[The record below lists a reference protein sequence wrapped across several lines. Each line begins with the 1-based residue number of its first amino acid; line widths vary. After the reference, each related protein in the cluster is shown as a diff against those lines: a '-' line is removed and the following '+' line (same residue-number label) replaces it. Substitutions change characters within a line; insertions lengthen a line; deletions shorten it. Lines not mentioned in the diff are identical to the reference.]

1 MATSEDH
8 LVKQC
13 LEGNDAAWSTIVHSY
28 ARSILGMSR
37 RFAGRPDQA
46 EELAQDI
53 FLRVYQSLHKYRL
66 GEDSFRPWLWRIA
79 RNLLIDHCRKTRR
92 HRESSIDSVDGWNF
106 RDERSP
112 DPLRSV
118 LQNEAVE
125 NFRRSLSRLPA
136 ICQEAMMLR
145 SFYGLQYQ
153 EVAAILD
160 ITEGTVKSRIHRGR
174 RELARLLA
182 QQRAS

>member
-1 MATSEDH
+1 
-8 LVKQC
+8 
-13 LEGNDAAWSTIVHSY
+13 
-28 ARSILGMSR
+28 
-37 RFAGRPDQA
+37 
-46 EELAQDI
+46 
-53 FLRVYQSLHKYRL
+53 
-66 GEDSFRPWLWRIA
+66 
-79 RNLLIDHCRKTRR
+79 
-92 HRESSIDSVDGWNF
+92 
-106 RDERSP
+106 
-112 DPLRSV
+112 V

-125 NFRRSLSRLPA
+125 NFRSSLSRLPA